1 MLISIDHGNL
11 FIKTPH
17 LRFPSGIVR
26 RYVHPPVTND
36 VLEYNGAIYS
46 LSNNRLSY
54 QYDKTLDERYYLLT
68 LVAIAKELELVHT
81 TRADVDLAVGLP
93 PEHFG
98 RLRAP
103 FAAYFKKSSDPVTFR
118 FAGKTY
124 TVEIRNVMVFPQ
136 AFAAAITQ
144 QDVIAQ
150 YARLVII
157 DHGGY
162 TFDYVGLREN
172 RLDVDICG
180 SLDSGIISL
189 YNQVREA
196 VNAGYGQQ
204 LDDILIQDV
213 LTGKPNILSK
223 DIKRIVQDH
232 ARAHVEDN
240 LSKLRELHIDLHTL
254 PVLIIGGG
262 ALLLRPYYE
271 QSPQSAK
278 AFFCA
283 DTLANAKGF
292 EQLGKAQLQQAG
304 DPGETEKLFRFT
316 MQIPATTPENCKVG
330 DFLESLK
337 NKKARFIVSVVSEYL
352 DAHPE
357 LLNHA
362 SIVVRT
368 QPSITEAA
376 VLAMIERALAQQ
388 PRTSHET
395 VPMDSK
401 EDLAKSMLAD
411 IQSLF

>member
-271 QSPQSAK
+271 QSPQIAK

-283 DTLANAKGF
+283 GTLANAKGF

-304 DPGETEKLFRFT
+304 DPGE
-316 MQIPATTPENCKVG
+316 NG
-330 DFLESLK
+330 
-337 NKKARFIVSVVSEYL
+337 
-352 DAHPE
+352 
-357 LLNHA
+357 
-362 SIVVRT
+362 
-368 QPSITEAA
+368 
-376 VLAMIERALAQQ
+376 
-388 PRTSHET
+388 
-395 VPMDSK
+395 
-401 EDLAKSMLAD
+401 
-411 IQSLF
+411 

>member
-162 TFDYVGLREN
+162 TFDYVGLRET
-172 RLDVDICG
+172 G
-180 SLDSGIISL
+180 WT
-189 YNQVREA
+189 
-196 VNAGYGQQ
+196 
-204 LDDILIQDV
+204 
-213 LTGKPNILSK
+213 LT
-223 DIKRIVQDH
+223 
-232 ARAHVEDN
+232 
-240 LSKLRELHIDLHTL
+240 
-254 PVLIIGGG
+254 
-262 ALLLRPYYE
+262 
-271 QSPQSAK
+271 
-278 AFFCA
+278 F
-283 DTLANAKGF
+283 
-292 EQLGKAQLQQAG
+292 
-304 DPGETEKLFRFT
+304 
-316 MQIPATTPENCKVG
+316 
-330 DFLESLK
+330 
-337 NKKARFIVSVVSEYL
+337 
-352 DAHPE
+352 
-357 LLNHA
+357 
-362 SIVVRT
+362 
-368 QPSITEAA
+368 AA
-376 VLAMIERALAQQ
+376 VWTAVSFPCTIRFVKPSTPGTGSSLMI
-388 PRTSHET
+388 SS
-395 VPMDSK
+395 SK
-401 EDLAKSMLAD
+401 TY
-411 IQSLF
+411 

>member
-1 MLISIDHGNL
+1 MC
-11 FIKTPH
+11 
-17 LRFPSGIVR
+17 
-26 RYVHPPVTND
+26 
-36 VLEYNGAIYS
+36 
-46 LSNNRLSY
+46 
-54 QYDKTLDERYYLLT
+54 
-68 LVAIAKELELVHT
+68 
-81 TRADVDLAVGLP
+81 
-93 PEHFG
+93 
-98 RLRAP
+98 
-103 FAAYFKKSSDPVTFR
+103 
-118 FAGKTY
+118 
-124 TVEIRNVMVFPQ
+124 IR
-136 AFAAAITQ
+136 
-144 QDVIAQ
+144 DR

-271 QSPQSAK
+271 QSPQIAK

-304 DPGETEKLFRFT
+304 DPGE
-316 MQIPATTPENCKVG
+316 NG
-330 DFLESLK
+330 
-337 NKKARFIVSVVSEYL
+337 
-352 DAHPE
+352 
-357 LLNHA
+357 
-362 SIVVRT
+362 
-368 QPSITEAA
+368 
-376 VLAMIERALAQQ
+376 
-388 PRTSHET
+388 
-395 VPMDSK
+395 
-401 EDLAKSMLAD
+401 
-411 IQSLF
+411 